1 MKRSFTNFLFLIII
15 LWILIGIIK
24 YPKLS
29 LDSGYEGLLTWFNII
44 IPSLLPFFIVTE
56 VLTAIGFVDLVG
68 RFLEPLMKPLFNT
81 PGASAFPLS
90 MSLVSGYPIGVKIVS
105 NLRKKNIISKIEAER
120 TICFS
125 STSGPLFML
134 GAVTIGMLNNPSLAP
149 LIIYPHYLGAITLG
163 VIFRFYKRKDNPYT
177 TNIKNKWNKKI
188 FKIPNLKDNFS
199 IGSALGT
206 SVKNSL
212 NTIALIGGF
221 IIFYSVLAELLFISK
236 LFNQIAHMIVHI
248 IPLNMD
254 VVKGFM
260 AGLLELTTGCK
271 IISKAP
277 IDLIYK
283 ILIINFLIGWSGL
296 SIHSQALN
304 FISGTDIDSKIYL
317 FAKFFHGIFASIYG
331 LILYLI
337 KYEEII
343 KPSFMPSLP
352 PSEFLHPLSWP
363 YLFINSFKL
372 AIFITIYMLISSL
385 ILLFIYYLLPED

>member
-1 MKRSFTNFLFLIII
+1 
-15 LWILIGIIK
+15 
-24 YPKLS
+24 
-29 LDSGYEGLLTWFNII
+29 
-44 IPSLLPFFIVTE
+44 
-56 VLTAIGFVDLVG
+56 
-68 RFLEPLMKPLFNT
+68 
-81 PGASAFPLS
+81 
-90 MSLVSGYPIGVKIVS
+90 
-105 NLRKKNIISKIEAER
+105 
-120 TICFS
+120 
-125 STSGPLFML
+125 
-134 GAVTIGMLNNPSLAP
+134 
-149 LIIYPHYLGAITLG
+149 
-163 VIFRFYKRKDNPYT
+163 
-177 TNIKNKWNKKI
+177 
-188 FKIPNLKDNFS
+188 
-199 IGSALGT
+199 
-206 SVKNSL
+206 
-212 NTIALIGGF
+212 
-221 IIFYSVLAELLFISK
+221 
-236 LFNQIAHMIVHI
+236 
-248 IPLNMD
+248 MD